1 MQILCSQVTIG
12 IPFFND
18 DRYLD
23 MAIRSVV
30 NQTYRDWILL
40 LVDDGSSDG
49 SLEIAMR
56 YAEND
61 TRITVISDGQ
71 NRQLPY
77 RLNQIAKLTKTPYLA
92 RMDADDIMHP
102 ERIER
107 QLDILKKNPE
117 IDVLGTNAL
126 TIDENN
132 SVTGVRCNISEELVP
147 VSGFIHPSLMAK
159 TKWFQENPY
168 DEKAIRVEDG
178 LLWEIT
184 KHKSVFKRTN
194 LPLLFYREVPG
205 SYYNKYFNYSKSLME
220 IFMSK
225 QFLYKRSY
233 LLKSS
238 LKGFIKGCVYRLMAF
253 FNKESVLI
261 LKRNKGFLD
270 RNQNTNAMRVLSSA
284 LKCSG

>member
-1 MQILCSQVTIG
+1 MQNSINQITIG

-18 DRYLD
+18 SRYLD
-23 MAIRSVV
+23 MAIRSVI
-30 NQTYRDWILL
+30 NQTYEDWVLL

-49 SLEIAMR
+49 SIEIAKS

-61 TRITVISDGQ
+61 TRITVISDGE
-71 NRQLPY
+71 NRQLPN

-102 ERIER
+102 ARIER

-147 VSGFIHPSLMAK
+147 VSGFIHPSIMAK

-168 DEKAIRVEDG
+168 DENAIRIEDA
-178 LLWEIT
+178 LLWEVT
-184 KHKSVFKRTN
+184 RNKSVFKQTN
-194 LPLLFYREVPG
+194 QALLFYREVPG
-205 SYYNKYFNYSKSLME
+205 SYYKKYINASKTMVRLL
-220 IFMSK
+220 FSK
-225 QFLYKRSY
+225 QDKYKKSF
-233 LLKSS
+233 LLKKSFIGFV
-238 LKGFIKGCVYRLMAF
+238 KGFIYRLMAL
-253 FNKESVLI
+253 FNQEEYLI
-261 LKRNKGFLD
+261 KKRNKGYL
-270 RNQNTNAMRVLSSA
+270 NNTDTKCAMDYLVL
-284 LKCSG
+284 